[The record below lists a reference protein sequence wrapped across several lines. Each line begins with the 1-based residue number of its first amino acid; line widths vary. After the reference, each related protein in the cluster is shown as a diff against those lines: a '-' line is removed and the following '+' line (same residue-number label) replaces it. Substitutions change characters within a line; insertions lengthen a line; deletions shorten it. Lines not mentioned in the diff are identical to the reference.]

1 MGVRGV
7 ADSKRAVPM
16 AFALLKKKKKKKN
29 APLKGKHKP
38 AHKHKKPVHHKHKHK
53 HKHKPKPKPK
63 PKPNAPAPLP
73 SNPTE
78 PVPKPSPAAPPVT
91 TPTTPEAPPS
101 PVGTHVDGPSVPV
114 YSGTFGTAQA
124 TRLLWRAGFGPRPG
138 DAAALAT
145 KSLQDA
151 VQSLTRPSG
160 DANLV
165 GPDPHDSSGNPL
177 APADVYGNDHVWWLD
192 RIVRSDQPLVE
203 RMTLIWHDWF
213 ATSNDNV
220 NNQQLMLDQN
230 QLFRT
235 KGLGSFID
243 LAQAVTADPAMLI
256 WLNGID
262 NHKWA
267 PNENYARELME
278 LFTLGADRGAYTE
291 TDVREMA
298 RVLTGW
304 DADWDDAAGK
314 LVNFRFRADYHD
326 TGSKTVFG
334 QTGRWTWDGAVP
346 LVVGNAYHRSFFVKK
361 LWSYFIPSAPDDAT
375 QAALEAVYV
384 NGGYQIRDVVEAI
397 LMHPDLYNG
406 APMVKNPAVF
416 TAGLLR
422 TLGRYVDTT
431 NWYWRMDAANMQLF
445 YPPNVA
451 GWNDQAW
458 LDTSTLQ
465 ARWNIVYE
473 AFSDRYVPINQTYS
487 STETAAEALTAA
499 QAFLGNPAITTQ
511 SLAALLSFATS
522 AVPGT
527 VTGNTAKDL
536 RAQRQNALR
545 HLIATSPD
553 LQVS

>member
-1 MGVRGV
+1 
-7 ADSKRAVPM
+7 M
-16 AFALLKKKKKKKN
+16 AFLLRKKKKKHKH
-29 APLKGKHKP
+29 APAKGKHKP
-38 AHKHKKPVHHKHKHK
+38 AHKHKKPVHHKHK
-53 HKHKPKPKPK
+53 PKPKPK
-63 PKPNAPAPLP
+63 PPAPTPLP
-73 SNPTE
+73 SDPTV
-78 PVPKPSPAAPPVT
+78 PVATPSAAAPPVT
-91 TPTTPEAPPS
+91 TPTTPESPPD
-101 PVGTHVDGPSVPV
+101 PVGTHLDGPSVPV

-138 DAAALAT
+138 DAAALAS
-145 KSLQDA
+145 KPLADA
-151 VQSLTRPSG
+151 VYSLTRPTG
-160 DANLV
+160 EANLV
-165 GPDPHDSSGNPL
+165 GAEPHDDDGNPL
-177 APADVYGNDHVWWLD
+177 APADVYGDDHVWWLD
-192 RIVRSDQPLVE
+192 RMVRSDQQLVE

-243 LAQAVTADPAMLI
+243 LAQAVTADPAMLTF
-256 WLNGID
+256 LNGID

-291 TDVREMA
+291 DDVREMA

-314 LVNFRFRADYHD
+314 LVNFRFRPEYHD
-326 TGSKTVFG
+326 TGDKTVFG

-346 LVVGNAYHRSFFVKK
+346 LVVGNAYHRSFFVRK

-375 QAALEAVYV
+375 QSALEAVYV

-397 LMHPDLYNG
+397 LMHPDLYDG
-406 APMVKNPAVF
+406 APLVKNPAVF

-422 TLGRYVDTT
+422 ALGRTIDTT
-431 NWYWRMDAANMQLF
+431 DWYWRMDGANMHLF

-473 AFSDRYVPINQTYS
+473 ALYDRYVPVNNDYDK
-487 STETAAEALTAA
+487 TETPAAAIAAALAFYGTPAMTA
-499 QAFLGNPAITTQ
+499 Q
-511 SLAALLSFATS
+511 SQAALLAFATS
-522 AVPGT
+522 AIPGALAVWEQGT
-527 VTGNTAKDL
+527 L

-545 HLIATSPD
+545 HLIANSPD